1 MNYQL
6 RSYCSVSLTFFCM
19 MLGIFRWLQIILVC
33 NFKCILGHFVKLL
46 FLTIF
51 VFCLFLVCRT
61 FEFDR
66 SSHSYRIWF
75 VWSAFYRADFCQALP
90 KISSRSVTS
99 RPSYSV
105 FIMCHL
111 FKWQKCSF
119 WRIKVTFTFLFLFAT
134 ACCPYLPIG
143 IID

>member
-6 RSYCSVSLTFFCM
+6 CSYCSVSLTFFWG
-19 MLGIFRWLQIILVC
+19 MLGIFGWLRIILVC
-33 NFKCILGHFVKLL
+33 NFRWFLDCFVKLL

-51 VFCLFLVCRT
+51 IFCLFLVCRT
-61 FEFDR
+61 FKFDR
-66 SSHSYRIWF
+66 NFYNCQIWF
-75 VWSAFYRADFCQALP
+75 VWSALCRADFCQALL
-90 KISSRSVTS
+90 KILARSVTS

-105 FIMCHL
+105 FIECHL
-111 FKWQKCSF
+111 FKWQKCSL
-119 WRIKVTFTFLFLFAT
+119 WRIKVTFTFLFPFDI